1 MLKAAFNLCGS
12 SFAIVCAN
20 KSPDP
25 GVALNPPVPQPQL
38 KYKPLIDV
46 LLIIGLASG
55 QISTIPPHCLKH
67 SHSTKYW
74 I

>member
-1 MLKAAFNLCGS
+1 MNLFKLKAAFNLWGS
-12 SFAIVCAN
+12 LFAIVWAN

-38 KYKPLIDV
+38 KYKPLIVV

-55 QISTIPPHCLKH
+55 QMSTIPPHCP
-67 SHSTKYW
+67 
-74 I
+74 

>member
-20 KSPDP
+20 KSPEP

-38 KYKPLIDV
+38 IKKFFYCLGNIV
-46 LLIIGLASG
+46 LLIDIKL
-55 QISTIPPHCLKH
+55 IL
-67 SHSTKYW
+67 YLM
-74 I
+74 